1 MALSKSKR
9 HASKSY
15 PPMVEAV
22 QDPVA
27 VAKLEFFSF
36 FASQIQSFHVA
47 YQTDNP
53 TVPFLCQVFFKLI
66 RKIMQLIVKP
76 NLLRKCESG
85 QIDLLDKDIFLKC
98 KYVISVL
105 RQGHKI

>member
-1 MALSKSKR
+1 
-9 HASKSY
+9 
-15 PPMVEAV
+15 MVEAV
-22 QDPVA
+22 EDPVA

-76 NLLRKCESG
+76 NLLRKC
-85 QIDLLDKDIFLKC
+85 DKYTFLKC

-105 RQGHKI
+105 RQGRKI